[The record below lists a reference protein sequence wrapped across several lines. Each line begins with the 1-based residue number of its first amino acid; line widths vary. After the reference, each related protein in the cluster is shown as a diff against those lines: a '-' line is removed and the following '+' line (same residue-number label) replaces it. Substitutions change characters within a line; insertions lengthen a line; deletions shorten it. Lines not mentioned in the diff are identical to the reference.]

1 MKESTLSVLVVVFA
15 ISALVMLILYVQKQ
29 RDYRKL
35 LAKILKD
42 NNKRLEVFEKLDYSK
57 NISADVTDEKVLQNM
72 RKLFE
77 EDKIYLDS
85 DLNMK
90 KLTRKIG
97 TNRTTLSHAINT
109 NFGKTFPAL
118 LREYRVQEAINLMGN
133 SKYNNYTIEVISNM
147 SGFKNRQ
154 VFYRVF
160 KRITGVT
167 PNYYRQILNI
177 ENHSKFEQDKN

>member
-1 MKESTLSVLVVVFA
+1 MQELYLSVLVVFFA
-15 ISALVMLILYVQKQ
+15 ISALVMLILYVQKK

-35 LAKILKD
+35 LSKILKY
-42 NNKRLEVFEKLDYSK
+42 NEKRLEVFEKLDYSK
-57 NISADVTDEKVLQNM
+57 NPSIDATDEKVLQNVS
-72 RKLFE
+72 KLFE

-85 DLNMK
+85 ELNMK
-90 KLTRKIG
+90 MLTKKLR

-109 NFGKTFPAL
+109 NYGKTFPAL

-133 SKYNNYTIEVISNM
+133 SKYKNYTIDAISSM

-160 KRITGVT
+160 KRVTGVT

-177 ENHSKFEQDKN
+177 ENYSKPE